1 LTDLG
6 SPTKHAPNKDFRGFV
21 ARYDP
26 HEPHSAQVKQPIS
39 GALLNFKDDS
49 DSPDGSP
56 VKIEAIPESLDLLEG
71 IDDSLDCD
79 EDDCKLP
86 NFQEDECD
94 LVDDDFF

>member
-1 LTDLG
+1 VRLVSDHDRLTDLG
-6 SPTKHAPNKDFRGFV
+6 ESPTKHTLNKDLRSFV

-49 DSPDGSP
+49 HSPEGSP
-56 VKIEAIPESLDLLEG
+56 IRIDEIPESLDLLEG

-79 EDDCKLP
+79 EDSC
-86 NFQEDECD
+86 
-94 LVDDDFF
+94 